1 MIIIARKYTKKML
14 LYFAL
19 ALSVENDGVMRLECC
34 SEVMAAQLGK
44 DRWFKK

>member
-1 MIIIARKYTKKML
+1 ML

-19 ALSVENDGVMRLECC
+19 ALSVELWSVKSYKRYM
-34 SEVMAAQLGK
+34 EVMAAQLVK

>member
-1 MIIIARKYTKKML
+1 ML

-19 ALSVENDGVMRLECC
+19 ALSVELWSVKKYKRYI
-34 SEVMAAQLGK
+34 EVMAAQLGK